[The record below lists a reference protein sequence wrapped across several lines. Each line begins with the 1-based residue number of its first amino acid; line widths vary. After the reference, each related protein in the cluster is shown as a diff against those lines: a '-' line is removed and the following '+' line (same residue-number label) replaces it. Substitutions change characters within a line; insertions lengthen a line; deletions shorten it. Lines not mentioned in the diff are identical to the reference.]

1 MPGKKAR
8 KNAQPSPTRAQAAGT
23 AGTAGTARDQAGFGI
38 GMQLHYTRGKK
49 LVSSSPLVL
58 PRGHEEQVQV
68 ARSRVCYSTQEIWRQ
83 TELPA
88 ETSESDSQ
96 TLLLRNLTASKTC
109 IRGLQKRLFLRRCTL
124 HQFEERLHCNWEE
137 CEGTFT
143 GALGNGRWNTSK

>member
-1 MPGKKAR
+1 AWEEG
-8 KNAQPSPTRAQAAGT
+8 AQERATEPSAGS
-23 AGTAGTARDQAGFGI
+23 GR
-38 GMQLHYTRGKK
+38 
-49 LVSSSPLVL
+49 
-58 PRGHEEQVQV
+58 

-88 ETSESDSQ
+88 ETFESDSQ

-109 IRGLQKRLFLRRCTL
+109 IRGLQTRIFLRRCTF

-143 GALGNGRWNTSK
+143 GALGNGRWNTS

>member
-8 KNAQPSPTRAQAAGT
+8 KNAQPSPARAQAG

-38 GMQLHYTRGKK
+38 GMQLHFTRGKN
-49 LVSSSPLVL
+49 LLSSSPLALSSSPLAL

-83 TELPA
+83 TEFPA

-96 TLLLRNLTASKTC
+96 TLLLRNLTESKTC
-109 IRGLQKRLFLRRCTL
+109 IRGLQKRIFLRRCTF
-124 HQFEERLHCNWEE
+124 HQFEARLHCNW
-137 CEGTFT
+137 
-143 GALGNGRWNTSK
+143 